1 MEVNIKPMRDL
12 REIVSG
18 NISALETLESH
29 PVLGTLPDFLV
40 HTEAI
45 REHLK
50 SAHAHISFVV
60 EQYELLEP
68 AR

>member
-1 MEVNIKPMRDL
+1 MAVNIKPMRDL

-18 NISALETLESH
+18 NIDALDALESH
-29 PVLGTLPDFLV
+29 PVLAKLPDFLV

-50 SAHAHISFVV
+50 SAIAHISFVV
-60 EQYELLEP
+60 EQYEILEP
-68 AR
+68 SR